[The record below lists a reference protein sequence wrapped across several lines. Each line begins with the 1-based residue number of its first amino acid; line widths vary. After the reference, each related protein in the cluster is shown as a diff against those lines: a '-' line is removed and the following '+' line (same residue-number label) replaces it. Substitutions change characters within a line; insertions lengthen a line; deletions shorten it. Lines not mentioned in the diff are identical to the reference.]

1 LLAAVLAMLALFP
14 APARAQLPYD
24 TWFVERQNGDFAR
37 IQPIYI
43 PKKVIDGNRLGTP
56 LSSPGDLFIADN
68 GRVYVADTDNDRIV
82 ELSEDG
88 DFLRSIGDAAGPGK
102 LSKPEGVFVD
112 PEGTIYVANTGGNN
126 IVIFNAE
133 GEFLRAFDKPESALL
148 PDDYHFLPSKL
159 VVDRRGVM
167 YIVVKDTHQGLFR
180 MNAKGEFTGFFGA
193 NKTKLTFM
201 DRLQRA
207 ILTKEQEAKLTPK
220 RPNAIQNITLT
231 DDGFLVVT
239 SSGNVSDG
247 QIRKLNPGGQDAF
260 QNRPFDT
267 QLVDTAVDDQG
278 FLYTYSRGFGDISIY
293 DPTGFRLV
301 FFGTS
306 DSTARQHGVSAYPT
320 AIEVSASKDI
330 WLLDNA
336 QNMIQVFGRTSFG
349 ETFMKANELYF
360 NGEYEASKPYWEE
373 VVRQNGMMDIA
384 LTGLGKVAMSERD
397 YATALAYFTEARDP
411 AGYTAAFWYVRYD
424 WLQRHFVAVLAA
436 VVFGLWGLVFLYR
449 RRRAL
454 FGRIPWPQPVRR
466 WGGELRLAFFTMMHP
481 YEGFYRLKETRVS
494 WTVIL
499 FLVVCALAVN
509 LFAIFGAGLLA
520 YPYDLGRVNIPLRLG
535 LVLVPWVTWI
545 IANYL
550 VSAVKGGEGRF
561 REIVQASAFGLLPY
575 ILFKTVSTFVSNVLV
590 QEEWVIIDLLNQV
603 MGIWTVVLFFALT
616 QVTHNF
622 EFVETAKNIGITLF
636 TICVIWIF
644 AVIMIA
650 LTANLADFFRQ
661 IYREVIYL
669 V

>member
-1 LLAAVLAMLALFP
+1 M
-14 APARAQLPYD
+14 
-24 TWFVERQNGDFAR
+24 
-37 IQPIYI
+37 
-43 PKKVIDGNRLGTP
+43 PKMIIDGNRLGTP
-56 LSSPGDLFIADN
+56 LSSPGDLFIADS
-68 GRVYVADTDNDRIV
+68 GRVYIADTGNDRII

-88 DFLRSIGDAAGPGK
+88 GYLRSIGDAEGPGK
-102 LSKPEGVFVD
+102 LNKPEGVFVD
-112 PEGTIYVANTGGNN
+112 PQGTIYAANTGGNN
-126 IVIFNAE
+126 IVIFNAA
-133 GEFLRAFDKPESALL
+133 GEFVQAFGKPESNLL
-148 PDDYHFLPSKL
+148 YDDYHFLPSKL

-207 ILTKEQEAKLTPK
+207 ILTKEQEARLTPK
-220 RPNAIQNITLT
+220 RPNAIENITLT
-231 DDGFLVVT
+231 DDGFLIVT
-239 SSGNVSDG
+239 SSGSVSDG

-260 QNRPFDT
+260 HNQAFDT

-278 FLYTYSRGFGDISIY
+278 FLYTYSRRFGNIAVH
-293 DPTGFRLV
+293 DPTGFQLV
-301 FFGTS
+301 FFGAS
-306 DSTARQHGVSAYPT
+306 DSTARQHGVTAYPT
-320 AIEVSASKDI
+320 AIEVSAAKDV
-330 WLLDNA
+330 WLLDSS
-336 QNMIQVFGRTSFG
+336 QNVIQVFGRTSFG

-384 LTGLGKVAMSERD
+384 LSGLGKAAMSGRD
-397 YATALAYFTEARDP
+397 YAKALAYFAEGRDP
-411 AGYTAAFWYVRYD
+411 ARYTAAFWYVRYE
-424 WLQRHFVAVLAA
+424 WLQKHFVAALAA
-436 VVFGLWGLVFLYR
+436 VIFGLWGAALLYR
-449 RRRAL
+449 KRRAV

-466 WGGELRLAFFTMMHP
+466 WGRELRLAFFTMFHP
-481 YEGFYRLKETRVS
+481 YEGFYRLKETKLS

-499 FLVVCALAVN
+499 FLAACAVAVN
-509 LFAIFGAGLLA
+509 LYAIFGAGLLA
-520 YPYDLGRVNIPLRLG
+520 YPYDLARVNIPIRLG
-535 LVLVPWVTWI
+535 LLLVPWATWI
-545 IANYL
+545 VANYL

-561 REIVQASAFGLLPY
+561 REIVQASAFGLMPY
-575 ILFKTVSTFVSNVLV
+575 ILFTAASTLVSNVLV
-590 QEEWVIIDLLNQV
+590 AEEWVIIDLLEQT
-603 MGIWTVVLFFALT
+603 MWIWTAVLFFALT

-650 LTANLADFFRQ
+650 LTANLADFIRQ
-661 IYREVIYL
+661 IYREVIFL